1 MTLYR
6 LRIVVLDCSGRTAV
20 VLETCDLSAST
31 IEQAK
36 AEAEGHSWRRKQLP
50 VPHGLE
56 ITDGQCVVMARL
68 TTKELRPGTDL

>member
-6 LRIVVLDCSGRTAV
+6 LRTVVLDCLGKTAV
-20 VLETCDLSAST
+20 VLETRDLTAST

-36 AEAEGHSWRRKQLP
+36 AEAEGHSWRQKQPP

-56 ITDGQCVVMARL
+56 VIDGQSVVVARL
-68 TTKELRPGTDL
+68 TLTG

>member
-6 LRIVVLDCSGRTAV
+6 LRRVRLLRQTAV
-20 VLETCDLSAST
+20 VLETCDLRAST

-36 AEAEGHSWRRKQLP
+36 AEAERHSWRQKEPP

-56 ITDGQCVVMARL
+56 IIDGQYVVVARL
-68 TTKELRPGTDL
+68 TLTG